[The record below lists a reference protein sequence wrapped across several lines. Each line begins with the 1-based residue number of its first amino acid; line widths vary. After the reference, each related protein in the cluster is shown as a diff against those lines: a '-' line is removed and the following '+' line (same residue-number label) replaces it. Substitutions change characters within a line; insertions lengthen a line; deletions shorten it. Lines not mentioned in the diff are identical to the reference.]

1 MCRHEAS
8 CQTDRIRVAVAA
20 ALEIRHIDVI
30 APNFKRRLSGVTAT
44 VVRLV
49 PLQAKHIA
57 IASLGPGLP
66 PYVPRVSVLS
76 VLTMSRSGPSG
87 FRVWHARRNVEAV
100 AGLLLRVVLRK
111 KIKLVFTSAA
121 QRDHTNFTKWLFDR
135 MDAVIA
141 TSPQAASFLRRD
153 ATVILHGID
162 TEGFSPSADKPAL
175 RAALGLPSGT
185 LLGCFGRV
193 RQNKG
198 TDLFVNAMIEAIRD
212 HSLDASG
219 IVLGRATEQHMGF
232 ERDLKLRVQEAG
244 LSDRILFLGEKPVH
258 DMARWYQA
266 LDLFVAPSREEGF
279 GLTPLEAMACGVPV
293 IASRAGAY
301 EYIVDDGVT
310 GRLVDTGD
318 AAAMTHAMHTF
329 AGDTEQLRMAGGA
342 SRTRVDAIFPIQR
355 EADLIIDVYRNLAGI
370 GRA

>member
-1 MCRHEAS
+1 VAES
-8 CQTDRIRVAVAA
+8 PDIRQ
-20 ALEIRHIDVI
+20 IDVI

-49 PLQAKHIA
+49 PLQANAIHIT
-57 IASLGPGLP
+57 SLGPGLP
-66 PYVPRVSVLS
+66 PHVPRVSVWS
-76 VLTMSRSGPSG
+76 VLTMSRRGPSG
-87 FRVWHARRNVEAV
+87 FRIWHARRNVEAV
-100 AGLLLRVVLRK
+100 VGLLLKTVLRK
-111 KIKLVFTSAA
+111 KLKCVFTSAA
-121 QRDHTNFTKWLFDR
+121 QRDHTNFTKWLFSR

-141 TSPQAASFLRRD
+141 TSPQADSFLRRD

-162 TEGFSPSADKPAL
+162 TEAFSPPADKAAL
-175 RAALGLPSGT
+175 RATLGLPSGT

-193 RQNKG
+193 RENKG
-198 TDLFVNAMIEAIRD
+198 TDLFVAAMIESIRD
-212 HSLDASG
+212 HGLDACG

-232 ERDLKLRVQEAG
+232 ERDLKRRIADAG
-244 LSDRILFLGEKPVH
+244 LTDRILFLGEKPVH

-301 EYIVDDGVT
+301 EDIVDDGVT

-318 AAAMTHAMHTF
+318 LAAMTHAMHTF
-329 AGDTEQLRMAGGA
+329 AADAEQLRTAGEA
-342 SRTRVDAIFPIQR
+342 SRTRVEAVFPIQR

-370 GRA
+370 GSA